1 MIIPSIDIMDGKA
14 VQLVQGRR
22 KVLEVENVE
31 QLARRFNRYGE
42 VAVIDLDAALG
53 TGDNSQLIQRLARIA
68 EIRVGGGIRSVEK
81 AEQVLS
87 WGPKKIILGTRAEP
101 EFMSTFDKDRLIAAV
116 DSRDGKVRTKGWT
129 SDTGISTEQRVLEL
143 QDYCS
148 EFLYTEIDSE
158 GMMKGIPRRRIEE
171 VRSLTENSITY
182 AGGIT
187 TVEDVV
193 WLTLR
198 GMNAQIGMAVYT
210 GNLDLDEALVSTVD
224 FSKGLVPTVVQD
236 KQQRVLTL
244 AYSNEESL
252 KQALRSGRGTYYSR
266 SRQSLWV
273 KGETSG
279 DIQDLLSVRYDC
291 DRDALLFT
299 VEQRGNACHTG
310 SSSCFGSKEF
320 RLQDLFRTIE
330 ERGKEPRDNSYTS
343 RILQS
348 EETILGKIREEAE
361 EVCTYTSRENLIW
374 EIADLTYFVMTLMV
388 HNGIEPEEVKNELW
402 RRRR

>member
-31 QLARRFNRYGE
+31 QLAHRFNRYGE

-81 AEQVLS
+81 AEQALS
-87 WGPKKIILGTRAEP
+87 WGAKKIILGTRAEP

-116 DSRDGKVRTKGWT
+116 DSQNGIVRVKGWT
-129 SDTGISTEQRVLEL
+129 SDTGISTEQRILEL

-148 EFLYTEIDSE
+148 EFLYTEINSE
-158 GMMKGIPRRRIEE
+158 GMLKGIPKGRIEE
-171 VRSLTENSITY
+171 VRSLTANSITY

-193 WLTLR
+193 WLVRR

-210 GNLDLDEALVSTVD
+210 GKLDLNEAAVSIID

-236 KQQRVLTL
+236 TQQRILTL
-244 AYSNEESL
+244 AYSNAKSL
-252 KQALRSGRGTYYSR
+252 EQALKTGRGTYYSR

-279 DIQDLLSVRYDC
+279 NIQNLLSVRFDC
-291 DRDALLFT
+291 DHDALLFT
-299 VEQRGNACHTG
+299 VEQTGDACHTG
-310 SSSCFGSKEF
+310 SPSCFGAKEF
-320 RLQDLFRTIE
+320 RLRDLFKTIKD
-330 ERGKEPRDNSYTS
+330 RGNEPRDDSYTS

-348 EETILGKIREEAE
+348 EETILRKIREEAE

-374 EIADLTYFVMTLMV
+374 EIADLTYFVMTLMA